1 MPSASGKEPVA
12 LHSIKETVHSVVG
25 KSLDE
30 ALKLEAIFG
39 YSSGDVEFIARQ
51 LESFSARRP
60 SAHNEMCEVPRGRS
74 DRAAVLPELWN
85 ASDQTAAPEAG
96 LTATDTAEHRQI
108 SIVFTDIVQ
117 STSLT
122 SALGAEAYR
131 ELLRAYREIAA
142 QVVAKYKGRVASF
155 VGDEIMICFGF
166 PQSREDDP
174 IRAVQASLELQERVA
189 ALNLNGRLRA
199 RAGAFQIRIG
209 VHTGVVLAGDI
220 RSEMTVEPMATVGEA
235 PNIAARLQSEAP
247 PGSII
252 ISQDTY
258 ELVGNH
264 FDCRFLGAPPLRGI
278 DREVRIFEVHS
289 PAAGDGMRR
298 GRARAP
304 CRTRA

>member
-1 MPSASGKEPVA
+1 MKCAKCYEAVQAGQRFCPNCG
-12 LHSIKETVHSVVG
+12 TR
-25 KSLDE
+25 LDE
-30 ALKLEAIFG
+30 TT
-39 YSSGDVEFIARQ
+39 
-51 LESFSARRP
+51 
-60 SAHNEMCEVPRGRS
+60 AHEGGPI
-74 DRAAVLPELWN
+74 
-85 ASDQTAAPEAG
+85 
-96 LTATDTAEHRQI
+96 ATDTAEHRQI

-122 SALGAEAYR
+122 SSLGAEAYR

-142 QVVAKYKGRVASF
+142 QVFAKYKGRVASF
-155 VGDEIMICFGF
+155 VGDGIMICFGF

-174 IRAVQASLELQERVA
+174 VRAVQASLELQERVA
-189 ALNLNGRLRA
+189 ALNLDGRLRA
-199 RAGAFQIRIG
+199 RVGAFQIRIG

-278 DREVRIFEVHS
+278 GREVRIFEVHS

-298 GRARAP
+298 GPVRGRLVG
-304 CRTRA
+304 REDRKSVV